1 MYNDMKNN
9 RQNELYHYGVIGM
22 KWGMR
27 KARKQGTNYT
37 YKSHGQKKWEK
48 KLQKMQTIDKPV
60 NRKTADKI
68 KQAQRKLDTFKK
80 RDKNRQTYA
89 ESTTVG
95 KSVAKGLLMGPFGAG
110 NYNRL
115 RAAGHTRAASFMK
128 SNLIASTLALPLQ
141 VVASRDDEFVST
153 K

>member
-9 RQNELYHYGVIGM
+9 RQNELYHYGVLGM
-22 KWGMR
+22 RWGMR
-27 KARKQGTNYT
+27 KARKQGSDYT

-48 KLQKMQTIDKPV
+48 KVNKMQTKGSDKY
-60 NRKTADKI
+60 KI

-80 RDKNRQTYA
+80 RDRNRQTYA
-89 ESTTVG
+89 ESTTAG
-95 KSVAKGLLMGPFGAG
+95 RSVAKGLLMGPFGAG

-115 RAAGHTRAASFMK
+115 RAAGHTRAASFMR
-128 SNLIASTLALPLQ
+128 SNLIASTLALPYQ
-141 VVASRDDEFVST
+141 VVVSRDDEFVST

>member
-1 MYNDMKNN
+1 MYNND
-9 RQNELYHYGVIGM
+9 ELKHYGVLGM
-22 KWGMR
+22 RWGMR
-27 KARKQGTNYT
+27 KARKQGSDYT

-48 KLQKMQTIDKPV
+48 KVSKMQTKGSDKY
-60 NRKTADKI
+60 KI

-80 RDKNRQTYA
+80 RDRNRQTYA
-89 ESTTVG
+89 ESTTAG
-95 KSVAKGLLMGPFGAG
+95 RSIAKGLLMGPFGAG

-128 SNLIASTLALPLQ
+128 SNIISSTLALPYQ
-141 VVASRDDEFVST
+141 VVVSRDDEFVST